1 MKKTSVKKD
10 FWVTFITLIIG
21 VIVGICI
28 IKISGITITSDIQV
42 LKFNEIFNHNT
53 GVALII
59 LIIGSLTFGV
69 GGLMILFINGISMG
83 MVMGILPLKQII
95 FILFPYA
102 VFELLSFAFVAMA
115 GIEMSRNIR
124 KFMKEKRIM
133 ALVNEWFYVRFLL
146 TLTLVLLAIAGLIE
160 VYI

>member
-1 MKKTSVKKD
+1 M
-10 FWVTFITLIIG
+10 
-21 VIVGICI
+21 
-28 IKISGITITSDIQV
+28 
-42 LKFNEIFNHNT
+42 
-53 GVALII
+53 
-59 LIIGSLTFGV
+59 
-69 GGLMILFINGISMG
+69 
-83 MVMGILPLKQII
+83 P

-102 VFELLSFAFVAMA
+102 VFELLSFVFVAMA

-146 TLTLVLLAIAGLIE
+146 TLTLVLLAIAGIIE